1 MSNQIDR
8 ERLALEKQKSLAPT
22 INSDYS
28 ITYSDPI
35 TGQKKIA
42 RDMDEYQSVL
52 SSYDLEDRLSDF
64 SKVDGNG
71 NWNGAK
77 AGEEMLS
84 MPTSSTVK

>member
-1 MSNQIDR
+1 
-8 ERLALEKQKSLAPT
+8 
-22 INSDYS
+22 
-28 ITYSDPI
+28 
-35 TGQKKIA
+35 
-42 RDMDEYQSVL
+42 MDEYQSIL

-84 MPTSSTVK
+84 MPKGSTVK